1 MVALRKGAE
10 MDYKNLLYAMVKQN
24 ASDLH
29 LRVGCPPFFRV
40 HGSLIPAKTPNIT
53 IEEMNEILSNI
64 LSPEQLVLLSQNRE
78 IDAATSIP
86 GVGRYRINV
95 YKQRNTPAI
104 AFRSIKFDIPSF
116 ETLNVPESIRK
127 IALQPRGLIL
137 VTGTT
142 GSGKS
147 TLLASMIDIINSTRK
162 VNIISIEDPIEFL
175 HKNKLATIAQREV
188 GADTTSYTEAL
199 KAAMRQ
205 DPDVILMGEI
215 RDKETMMG
223 ALTAADTGHLVLST
237 LHTMNAVETLSRAIS
252 FFSYHQHDQI
262 RLMLSSVL
270 TAVIS
275 MRLIPKKSGGL
286 IPACEI
292 MVNNTNI
299 EECLK
304 DPDKLKMIPEAIAS
318 GKKIYGSQTFDQSL
332 EGLYQS
338 GAVEFDIAK
347 SFATNPDDF
356 ELKVLGGI
364 SGASDRTAN
373 SFEEL

>member
-1 MVALRKGAE
+1 MVAQKE
-10 MDYKNLLYAMVKQN
+10 ENMDYKSLLNAMVKQN

-29 LRVGCPPFFRV
+29 LRVGCPPFFRI
-40 HGSLIPAKTPNIT
+40 HGALLPAKTPDIT
-53 IEEMNEILSNI
+53 IDEMRSTLSEILS
-64 LSPEQLVLLSQNRE
+64 PDQLNMLAAKQEV
-78 IDAATSIP
+78 DAGISIS
-86 GVGRYRINV
+86 GVGRFRINV
-95 YKQRNTPAI
+95 YSQRNTPAI

-116 ETLNVPESIRK
+116 DTLNVPEAIRE
-127 IALQPRGLIL
+127 IAMKPRGLIL

-147 TLLASMIDIINSTRK
+147 TLLASMIDIINSNKK

-175 HKNKLATIAQREV
+175 HKNKLATVAQREV

-270 TAVIS
+270 TAVVS
-275 MRLIPKKSGGL
+275 MRLIPKIGGGL
-286 IPACEI
+286 TPACEI

-304 DPDKLKMIPEAIAS
+304 DADKLKMIPEAIAA
-318 GKKIYGSQTFDQSL
+318 GNQIYGSQTFDQSL
-332 EGLYQS
+332 EMLYKNGLVDFQ
-338 GAVEFDIAK
+338 VAK
-347 SFATNPDDF
+347 SYASNPDDF
-356 ELKVLGGI
+356 ELKVIGGI
-364 SGASDRTAN
+364 SGASDRSSN
-373 SFEEL
+373 VFDE

>member
-1 MVALRKGAE
+1 

-29 LRVGCPPFFRV
+29 LRVGCPPFFRI
-40 HGSLIPAKTPNIT
+40 HGTLIPAKMPDIT
-53 IEEMNEILSNI
+53 IDEMRSVLNEILTQD
-64 LSPEQLVLLSQNRE
+64 QLQQFASQSE
-78 IDAATSIP
+78 VDAGISVP

-95 YKQRNTPAI
+95 YSQRNTPAI

-116 ETLNVPESIRK
+116 DTLNVPESIRK
-127 IALQPRGLIL
+127 IAMEPRGLIL

-147 TLLASMIDIINSTRK
+147 TLLASIIDIINTTKK

-188 GADTTSYTEAL
+188 GADTTSYSKAL

-215 RDKETMMG
+215 RDEETMMG

-237 LHTMNAVETLSRAIS
+237 LHTMNAVETVSRAIS

-262 RLMLSSVL
+262 RLMLTSVL

-275 MRLIPKKSGGL
+275 MRLIPRKAGGL

-292 MVNNTNI
+292 MIKNSNV
-299 EECLK
+299 EDCLK
-304 DPDKLKMIPEAIAS
+304 DPDKLKMINEAIAAGS
-318 GKKIYGSQTFDQSL
+318 QIYGSQTFDQSL
-332 EGLYQS
+332 EGLFRS
-338 GAVEFDIAK
+338 GLVDFEVAK
-347 SFATNPDDF
+347 SYASNPEDF
-356 ELKVLGGI
+356 ELKVIGGI
-364 SGASDRTAN
+364 SGASDRTSN
-373 SFEEL
+373 VFGDEF

>member
-1 MVALRKGAE
+1 
-10 MDYKNLLYAMVKQN
+10 MDYKNLLYAMVKQG

-40 HGSLIPAKTPNIT
+40 FGALVPAKVPNIT
-53 IEEMNEILSNI
+53 LDEMREILNDI
-64 LSPEQLVLLSQNRE
+64 LTSEQQTLLSQKRE
-78 IDAATSIP
+78 IDTATSVP
-86 GVGRYRINV
+86 GVGRFRINV
-95 YKQRNTPAI
+95 YSQRNTPAI
-104 AFRSIKFDIPSF
+104 AFRSIKFDIPAF
-116 ETLNVPESIRK
+116 DTLNVPEAIRK
-127 IALQPRGLIL
+127 IALEPRGLIL

-147 TLLASMIDIINSTRK
+147 TLLASMIDIINSTKK

-205 DPDVILMGEI
+205 DPDVLLMGEI

-237 LHTMNAVETLSRAIS
+237 LHTMNATETLSRAIS
-252 FFSYHQHDQI
+252 FFSHHQHDQI
-262 RLMLSSVL
+262 RLMLASVL

-275 MRLIPKKSGGL
+275 MRLIPKKGGGL
-286 IPACEI
+286 VPACEI
-292 MVNNTNI
+292 MVKNSNI

-304 DPDKLKMIPEAIAS
+304 DADRLKMIPDAIAAGS
-318 GKKIYGSQTFDQSL
+318 QIYGSQTFDQSL
-332 EGLYQS
+332 EGLYKN

-347 SFATNPDDF
+347 SYASNPDDF
-356 ELKVLGGI
+356 QLKVLGGI
-364 SGASDRTAN
+364 SGASDRSSN
-373 SFEEL
+373 VFDDEF

>member
-1 MVALRKGAE
+1 

-29 LRVGCPPFFRV
+29 LRVGCPPFFRI
-40 HGSLIPAKTPNIT
+40 HGNLIPAKTPRL
-53 IEEMNEILSNI
+53 ELDEMQSILNDI
-64 LSPEQLVLLSQNRE
+64 LKKEQLEQLAQCRE
-78 IDAATSIP
+78 VDAGISVP
-86 GVGRYRINV
+86 GVGRFRINV

-104 AFRSIKFDIPSF
+104 AFRSIKFDVPPFDS
-116 ETLNVPESIRK
+116 LNVPQSIRK
-127 IALQPRGLIL
+127 IAMEQRGLIL

-147 TLLASMIDIINSTRK
+147 TLLASMIDIINSTQK
-162 VNIISIEDPIEFL
+162 VNIISIEDPIEYL

-188 GADTTSYTEAL
+188 GADTISYTEAL

-215 RDKETMMG
+215 RDQETMLL

-237 LHTMNAVETLSRAIS
+237 LHTMNTVETVSRAIS

-270 TAVIS
+270 TAVVS
-275 MRLIPKKSGGL
+275 MRLIPKKGGGL

-292 MVNNTNI
+292 MINNSNV
-299 EECLK
+299 EECIK
-304 DPDKLKMIPEAIAS
+304 NPDQLKMIDEAIAA
-318 GKKIYGSQTFDQSL
+318 GNQIYGSQTFDQAL
-332 EGLYQS
+332 EALYKN
-338 GAVEFDIAK
+338 GFVEFDVAK
-347 SFATNPDDF
+347 GFASNPEDF
-356 ELKVLGGI
+356 ELKVIGGI
-364 SGASDRTAN
+364 SGSSDRAN
-373 SFEEL
+373 SSFEDEY